1 MYHRRNM
8 MLAGGVMLAI
18 AVILLLVGAP
28 VASLLFA
35 LVAAGIFWAS
45 TMGAEKDVPRSPP
58 SPHTG

>member
-1 MYHRRNM
+1 ML
-8 MLAGGVMLAI
+8 LAGGVMFAI

-28 VASLLFA
+28 VVSLMFA